1 MQKKIEP
8 VKRPDKS
15 SPNKHAQLFK
25 EMRRPIRGKAE
36 GETEKNYGGPGKL
49 IKQVCHETIS

>member
-1 MQKKIEP
+1 
-8 VKRPDKS
+8 
-15 SPNKHAQLFK
+15 
-25 EMRRPIRGKAE
+25 MRRPIRGKAE